1 MVTTLD
7 VEEHG
12 FLMPHVNINSTHA
25 ESKSIGKHDNSVTF
39 SFFK

>member
-12 FLMPHVNINSTHA
+12 FLMSHVNIYSTHA
-25 ESKSIGKHDNSVTF
+25 ESKSIGKHDINVTF
-39 SFFK
+39 FL